1 MFVDGDLYRDIL
13 IPGFEDKSFSF
24 DEEVLDI
31 LEDEFVVAVFFIDF
45 WFLTSNEDLQK
56 FRFAEVISVFPPP
69 LSFSKSSFLSFV

>member
-31 LEDEFVVAVFFIDF
+31 LEDKFVVAVILVDF
-45 WFLTSNEDLQK
+45 WKCQWIADIGGALYVNE
-56 FRFAEVISVFPPP
+56 F
-69 LSFSKSSFLSFV
+69 FS